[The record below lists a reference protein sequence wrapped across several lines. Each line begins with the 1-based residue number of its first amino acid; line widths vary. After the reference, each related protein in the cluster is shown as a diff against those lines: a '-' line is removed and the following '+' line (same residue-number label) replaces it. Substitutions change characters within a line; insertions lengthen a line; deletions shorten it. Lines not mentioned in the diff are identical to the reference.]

1 MKGAFWEVEKSLQK
15 GQKGLENHAS
25 APYLGLLGLF
35 ESLLMFFGM
44 PGIDHIREL
53 GSSNCAFLHGKENT
67 LIALLLFVIGRPP
80 DFSHTERVLLLCDSA
95 LVHGR
100 NEDEVLRCCT
110 GIFFFAL
117 LLSFFFTQNWWC
129 GEKKFNLAP
138 QDSNP
143 SLHPHLSGNIPLSHA
158 RRC

>member
-1 MKGAFWEVEKSLQK
+1 
-15 GQKGLENHAS
+15 
-25 APYLGLLGLF
+25 
-35 ESLLMFFGM
+35 M

-53 GSSNCAFLHGKENT
+53 GSSNWAFLHGEENT

-80 DFSHTERVLLLCDSA
+80 DFSHTERVLLLCVSA

-117 LLSFFFTQNWWC
+117 LLSFFLHKNGGAGKKVQPPSPGLEPSPAPTPVRQHTTAPCPPMLSNGGFCFTS
-129 GEKKFNLAP
+129 GYTYHRTDGIDV
-138 QDSNP
+138 QDFYTT
-143 SLHPHLSGNIPLSHA
+143 LLVG
-158 RRC
+158 RVWY